1 MRGLRA
7 VLKKELV
14 QVVRDKAS
22 LKFALMVPV
31 FQLILF
37 GLIDQNVKHVPTVV
51 LDQDQSTESRALVND
66 FVSTSYFEVVGYA
79 RSRAELRAQIV
90 AGRAAVAV
98 EIPPDYS
105 RARLEGRPADFLVL
119 IDGSDSSI
127 SSQSLSAAN
136 GLAMSRSLEE
146 MGRKAGVKD
155 QTIRPFPQLLFNPDS
170 RSANLLLPGLV
181 AILLTFS
188 GTMLAAFSIVKE
200 RERGTLEQLMVT
212 PVSGAGV
219 VLGKLFPY
227 LVTGFVQLV
236 LILLLMRFLFQ
247 VPIHGSVTL
256 LVLLSTVYLIAL
268 LALGL
273 MISAHSKSQME
284 AIQRVQGLLL
294 PSVFLSGYVFP
305 ISSLPEFLQ
314 YVSKLLPATHFIA
327 ISRGII
333 IRGATLPDLWPNVAA
348 LLVISTLVILAALG
362 PSRRPRDRSFDH
374 GDRRHG

>member
-1 MRGLRA
+1 LRA

-333 IRGATLPDLWPNVAA
+333 IRGASLQDLWPHVFA
-348 LLVISTLVILAALG
+348 LLAISTLVILASTRAFQKTAG
-362 PSRRPRDRSFDH
+362 
-374 GDRRHG
+374 